1 MKLFPSGKKKG
12 IFLKLFLTYLVTF
25 FVSLFL
31 FGSVYLYMFH
41 LNLYEDYQDSFG
53 NSRQEIESHLQ
64 DAEENNWDS
73 AMVAS
78 SLQILL
84 RQDNRSIY
92 LYDSAGELL
101 YQPSPG
107 DGAFIGINSSVVEE
121 VLAGEEIAQGMRI
134 NGDLMY
140 LIAAPF
146 QAGPEQASEDVMIM
160 VFHEL
165 DHEIRQAV
173 LMILFAIFI
182 TILCA
187 GVILWFISRRLT
199 LPLREMN
206 KIAMKLAKGDF
217 SQRVKIRSKD
227 EIGQLGETF
236 NTMAEDLDSLEQ
248 MRKDFLANVSHD
260 LRSPLTSINGF
271 LTALL
276 DGTIPDSRK
285 GHYYKL
291 MKDETDRLIKLVND
305 LLHVNQLEAGKI
317 VIQPADYNL
326 SEQLRITAA
335 KMEPQLSKKQIE
347 LELIGTEVD
356 IMVNADQNRMEQVFI
371 NLLQNAVNFS
381 TTGSKVLIKLK
392 KENDRVKISIKDH
405 GIGMDEEELNHI
417 WDRFYKADSARS
429 RKSGTGLGLSIV
441 KSILEPHGVSIKAES
456 KRGAGTVF
464 SFKLPLA

>member
-1 MKLFPSGKKKG
+1 
-12 IFLKLFLTYLVTF
+12 VTF

-53 NSRQEIESHLQ
+53 NSRQQIESHLQ

-441 KSILEPHGVSIKAES
+441 KSILELHGVSIKAES